1 MTCLQTGHKFW
12 FKVII
17 YMEESNI
24 VEKFEFNTSILTS
37 YDGHEQRIKT
47 RQYPRHYVS
56 YKYDASQYLNNDSV
70 KYNAVHDNFLYRNVI
85 KTPKPKSDDNDH
97 NHSSSSFGGS
107 SFSGSVSSHSGGRSG
122 GSF

>member
-1 MTCLQTGHKFW
+1 MQVYVNNSYNVT
-12 FKVII
+12 
-17 YMEESNI
+17 
-24 VEKFEFNTSILTS
+24 VEKNPFYYL
-37 YDGHEQRIKT
+37 GKT
-47 RQYPRHYVS
+47 GIAAAVSAVIAAIYSAIVAGKNKSVS